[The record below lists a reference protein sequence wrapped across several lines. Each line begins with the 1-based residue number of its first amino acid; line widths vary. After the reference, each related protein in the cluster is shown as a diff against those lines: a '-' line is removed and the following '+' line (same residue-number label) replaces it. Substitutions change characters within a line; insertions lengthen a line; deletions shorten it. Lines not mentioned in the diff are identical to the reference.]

1 MFEKVGNIEYLMP
14 AAVAEDYLKTR
25 KGEDKKLQPQDYL
38 IKVVNE
44 EYGLMYNCTK
54 VTIM

>member
-1 MFEKVGNIEYLMP
+1 MFEKVGNIEYLMSE
-14 AAVAEDYLKTR
+14 AVAEDYLKTR